1 MRLWSIHPEYLDR
14 AGLLGLW
21 REALLAQ
28 QVLHGLS
35 EGYKNHSHMQRF
47 YALPKEDAMQHMS
60 DYLFYIWQEGKLRG
74 YKLNVNNIK
83 DPRNDEPHIMV
94 VPDTLFT
101 VTSGQLAL
109 EYQILRMKVKER
121 DPRHFE
127 RLQNFPTHKMWVP
140 KPNPVFT
147 LIHGKKEFWEKWTP
161 KETQENFVSITRS

>member
-14 AGLLGLW
+14 MGLLGLW

-35 EGYKNHSHMQRF
+35 ENYKNHSHMQRF
-47 YALPKEDAMQHMS
+47 YDLPKEDAMQYMS
-60 DYLFYIWQEGKLRG
+60 DYLFYVWQEGKLRD

-83 DPRNDEPHIMV
+83 DPRNEEPMLST
-94 VPDTLFT
+94 PSRLFT

-109 EYQILRMKVKER
+109 EYQILRVRVKER
-121 DPRHFE
+121 DPKHFKE
-127 RLQNFPTHKMWVP
+127 LQHKFPTHNMWVP

-147 LIHGKKEFWEKWTP
+147 LIHGRREEWEKYN
-161 KETQENFVSITRS
+161 ESR